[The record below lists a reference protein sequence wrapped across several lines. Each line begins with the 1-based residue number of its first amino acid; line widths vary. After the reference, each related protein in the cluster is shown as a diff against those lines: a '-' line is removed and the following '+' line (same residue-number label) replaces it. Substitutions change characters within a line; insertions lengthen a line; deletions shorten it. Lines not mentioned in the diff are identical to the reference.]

1 MGPALRKRH
10 AAVGADV
17 KVIAW
22 KAQHRLH
29 ARYRHLLGRGKSKQ
43 TVVTAVAREL
53 LGFIWA
59 IGVTVPPRRG
69 RRLLWRRSSSDGVS
83 VDQTK
88 DTPQRWWSRGP
99 REGES
104 SRALCDRPSD

>member
-17 KVIAW
+17 KALAW

-29 ARYRHLLGRGKSKQ
+29 ARYRHLLGHGKSKQ

-53 LGFIWA
+53 LSFIWA
-59 IGVTVPPRRG
+59 IGVTVEAAEGQAPP
-69 RRLLWRRSSSDGVS
+69 VA
-83 VDQTK
+83 T
-88 DTPQRWWSRGP
+88 
-99 REGES
+99 
-104 SRALCDRPSD
+104 